1 MEPYNADGYAEEMP
15 MSTAGYGSKERTEYD
30 TRERVVATDKARSG
44 VELHRMRYVL
54 GFGIVG
60 VIIAFALAWYFLF
73 RV

>member
-1 MEPYNADGYAEEMP
+1 
-15 MSTAGYGSKERTEYD
+15 MSTAGYGPKERTEYD
-30 TRERVVATDKARSG
+30 TRDRVVPTDKARSG

-54 GFGIVG
+54 GFGLAG

>member
-1 MEPYNADGYAEEMP
+1 
-15 MSTAGYGSKERTEYD
+15 MSTAGYGPKERTEYD
-30 TRERVVATDKARSG
+30 TRKRVVPTDKARSG

-54 GFGIVG
+54 GFGLAG